1 MRHGKKV
8 NKLSRT
14 SSHRKALM
22 RNLATALFRYES
34 IKTTIMKAKAL
45 RPYAEKIITKAR
57 KDDVAMRRLIA
68 RDIQDPEILTKLFE
82 DLARRYMTRPGG
94 YTRIFRLGFRTNDG
108 SEMAIIELVPELLKK
123 GEEKAVKA
131 VKAPKAAKAPV
142 KKEAKPKEA
151 KAKK

>member
-45 RPYAEKIITKAR
+45 RPYAEKIITKVR
-57 KDDVAMRRLIA
+57 QDDVAMRRLIA
-68 RDIQDPEILTKLFE
+68 RDIQDDEIIKKLFE
-82 DLARRYMTRPGG
+82 DIAKRYMNRPGG
-94 YTRIFRLGFRTNDG
+94 YTRIFRLGFRANDG
-108 SEMAIIELVPELLKK
+108 SEMAIIELVPEMLKK
-123 GEEKAVKA
+123 DAEVKKA
-131 VKAPKAAKAPV
+131 APKAVKAPV
-142 KKEAKPKEA
+142 KKEVKPKEA